1 MCKVMTPSHST
12 LRMANKQCF
21 TMFHDVSRI
30 VVDHEFGNGSMRTHC
45 TFTVDSWNLSHRAP
59 QLAPNVVPKLL
70 LEVTATSEAV
80 RDSGWVDLLLDL
92 ERYPRMFPLEMG
104 K

>member
-1 MCKVMTPSHST
+1 
-12 LRMANKQCF
+12 
-21 TMFHDVSRI
+21 
-30 VVDHEFGNGSMRTHC
+30 
-45 TFTVDSWNLSHRAP
+45 
-59 QLAPNVVPKLL
+59 VVPKLL